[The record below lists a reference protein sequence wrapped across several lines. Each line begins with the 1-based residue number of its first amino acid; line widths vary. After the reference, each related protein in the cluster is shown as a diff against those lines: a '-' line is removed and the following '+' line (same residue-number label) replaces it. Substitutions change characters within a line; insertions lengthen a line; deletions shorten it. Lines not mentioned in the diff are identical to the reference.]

1 MKKIIFAIA
10 IIFAAISFSSC
21 TIKNDKVE
29 LDIKRV
35 VGKDNVCGS
44 IKIKTLDVIDGKFY
58 QYIEEYDRTCKNHN
72 LYHSM
77 WENAVKDLEYWT
89 KKEKYWRSDK
99 WFVYEGKNVYKDA
112 QNNLQHSQGLVDF
125 YKIKAD
131 SCYNHIQNL
140 QHTKICGTLYVARYY
155 SHNKFGIKKRVHDYK
170 VFAYNDNGNIH
181 EYNGN
186 DRLEIILSVYP
197 KAGEEYTKQLQNIGA
212 LGI

>member
-21 TIKNDKVE
+21 TIKNDKAE

-35 VGKDNVCGS
+35 VGKGNVCGN

-58 QYIEEYDRTCKNHN
+58 QYTEEYDRTCKNQDFYN
-72 LYHSM
+72 LK
-77 WENAVKDLEYWT
+77 V
-89 KKEKYWRSDK
+89 
-99 WFVYEGKNVYKDA
+99 KDA
-112 QNNLQHSQGLVDF
+112 QSHYQWCIDYIDRASFSKKLFNEGIRMMEEAESDIEK
-125 YKIKAD
+125 YKFKAD

-140 QHTKICGTLYVARYY
+140 QHTKIRGTLYVARYY
-155 SHNKFGIKKRVHDYK
+155 SNNKFGVKKKVHDYK
-170 VFAYNDNGNIH
+170 VFTYNDNGNIH
-181 EYNGN
+181 EYKGE

-212 LGI
+212 IGI